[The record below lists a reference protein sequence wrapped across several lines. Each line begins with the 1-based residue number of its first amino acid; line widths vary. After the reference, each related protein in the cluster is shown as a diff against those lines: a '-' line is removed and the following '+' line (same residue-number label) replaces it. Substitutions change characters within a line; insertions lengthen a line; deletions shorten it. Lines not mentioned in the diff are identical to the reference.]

1 MGSSIRHAAPKRE
14 AVSGEARQSP
24 GSAPEPI
31 STDNAGIAQILRTA
45 VQEGASDV
53 HFKAGEPVLVRI
65 KGNLL
70 PLKVARLTPEAT
82 LRTFESLRPRHLGH
96 VVGTDVQELDFSFAL
111 PGAGRFRVNTFR
123 QRGSLALVIRVI
135 PNKIPDFK
143 ELMLPD
149 TLPKLGDERRGMI
162 LVTGT
167 TGSGKS
173 TTLAALINHI
183 NHTRTSHVVTIEDPI
198 EFLFLNKKSSV
209 VQREI
214 GVDTASF
221 ATGLRAVLRQDPDV
235 VMIGEM
241 RDTETID
248 IAMKAAETGH
258 LVIST
263 AHTTDAA
270 KTVQRVLAVF
280 APTEQ
285 AMMRIRLAESLKAV
299 VSQRLLPRL
308 DGKGLVP
315 AVEVMVNTRVIQEC
329 IREPERTHEITD
341 FISKGRHY
349 GMQTFDQHLL
359 ALLQE
364 GLISKEVALS
374 AATSPADLDLQIRMG
389 GAVEEMSIERADYGS
404 MAEY

>member
-1 MGSSIRHAAPKRE
+1 M
-14 AVSGEARQSP
+14 
-24 GSAPEPI
+24 
-31 STDNAGIAQILRTA
+31 
-45 VQEGASDV
+45 
-53 HFKAGEPVLVRI
+53 
-65 KGNLL
+65 
-70 PLKVARLTPEAT
+70 
-82 LRTFESLRPRHLGH
+82 
-96 VVGTDVQELDFSFAL
+96 
-111 PGAGRFRVNTFR
+111 
-123 QRGSLALVIRVI
+123 
-135 PNKIPDFK
+135 
-143 ELMLPD
+143 
-149 TLPKLGDERRGMI
+149 PKLADQRRGLI

-173 TTLAALINHI
+173 TTLAAMINHI

-198 EFLFLNKKSSV
+198 EFLFMNKKSSV

-221 ATGLRAVLRQDPDV
+221 ASALRAVLRQDPDV

-270 KTVQRVLAVF
+270 KTVQRILAVF
-280 APTEQ
+280 APSEQ
-285 AMMRIRLAESLKAV
+285 AMMRIRLAESLRAV
-299 VSQRLLPRL
+299 ISQRLLPRL

-315 AVEVMVNTRVIQEC
+315 AVEVMINTRVIQEC
-329 IREPERTHEITD
+329 IREAERTQEITD

-364 GLISKEVALS
+364 GLISKDVALS

-389 GAVEEMSIERADYGS
+389 GAVDEMSIERADYGS
-404 MAEY
+404 MSEY

>member
-1 MGSSIRHAAPKRE
+1 MREPVSAEAPGK
-14 AVSGEARQSP
+14 G
-24 GSAPEPI
+24 PEPI
-31 STDNAGIAQILRTA
+31 ATDNAGIAQILRTA
-45 VQEGASDV
+45 VQEGASDL

-65 KGNLL
+65 KGGLL
-70 PLKVARLTPEAT
+70 PLRVARLTPDATARVFEA
-82 LRTFESLRPRHLGH
+82 LRPRHLAHLTAGE
-96 VVGTDVQELDFSFAL
+96 VQELDFSFAL
-111 PGAGRFRVNTFR
+111 SGTGRFRVNTFR

-135 PNKIPDFK
+135 PNRIPDFK
-143 ELMLPD
+143 ELLLPEA
-149 TLPKLGDERRGMI
+149 LPKLADERRGLI

-173 TTLAALINHI
+173 TTLAAMINHI

-221 ATGLRAVLRQDPDV
+221 AIALRAVLRQDPDV

-263 AHTTDAA
+263 THTTDAA
-270 KTVQRVLAVF
+270 KTVQRILSVF

-285 AMMRIRLAESLKAV
+285 AMMRIRLAESLRAV

-315 AVEVMVNTRVIQEC
+315 AVEVMVNTRVIQDC

-341 FISKGRHY
+341 FVSKGRHY

-359 ALLQE
+359 TLLQD
-364 GLISKEVALS
+364 GLVSKEVALS

-389 GAVEEMSIERADYGS
+389 GAVDDMAIERADYGS
-404 MAEY
+404 FDD